1 MPSVDLDDYE
11 VGAVLGVGTVG
22 TIYAAVDR
30 ETGERFAIKKLH
42 PSVCQDRADSSPFQ
56 REMLVL
62 ERLHHPHII
71 GFFGGGED
79 DGQLF
84 YVMELVEG
92 GTVKELI
99 RDNRGFVWPVVVEV
113 AAQICSALQHAHN
126 HGVIHRDLKPGNLFL
141 IDIGGG
147 QTW

>member
-1 MPSVDLDDYE
+1 
-11 VGAVLGVGTVG
+11 
-22 TIYAAVDR
+22 
-30 ETGERFAIKKLH
+30 
-42 PSVCQDRADSSPFQ
+42 
-56 REMLVL
+56 MLVL

-99 RDNRGFVWPVVVEV
+99 RDNRGFGV
-113 AAQICSALQHAHN
+113 AGGRRSRRPTSAGLQHAHN

-141 IDIGGG
+141 TTSADVKL
-147 QTW
+147 W